1 MAGQKRTLANYR
13 GGGTAKPKGM
23 IGYQGGGMVNPD
35 INVNKGALGLYRGGG
50 KVGKGGP
57 NTGALRSC
65 IANKMKT
72 GMNFRQAQ
80 VQCALGKNK
89 KK

>member
-1 MAGQKRTLANYR
+1 MAGQKRTLANFR
-13 GGGTAKPKGM
+13 GNDMAKPKGM
-23 IGYQGGGMVNPD
+23 IGYQ
-35 INVNKGALGLYRGGG
+35 GGG

-65 IANKMKT
+65 IAGKMKG

-89 KK
+89 TK